1 MITSCSHPTGKLDEL
16 INRVRTRLR
25 ARGLHAPVSTSFLG
39 GEVMQSK
46 ELRGMDYVNLH
57 VAAVWRSP
65 RLVSSGTWR
74 LNQLVCLASTPSA

>member
-1 MITSCSHPTGKLDEL
+1 MTTSCSHPTGKLDEL

-57 VAAVWRSP
+57 VAAV
-65 RLVSSGTWR
+65 
-74 LNQLVCLASTPSA
+74 